1 MTDKL
6 PIVLK
11 DYKFY
16 WKMKKYCKVG
26 DEKFVGES
34 SIKQPRAGFVK
45 KVRVKQKLEGDEALK
60 QCHEISS

>member
-1 MTDKL
+1 
-6 PIVLK
+6 
-11 DYKFY
+11 
-16 WKMKKYCKVG
+16 MKKYCKVG

-34 SIKQPRAGFVK
+34 SIKQSRAGFVK

>member
-1 MTDKL
+1 MLERGHKLNNKLDKL

-16 WKMKKYCKVG
+16 WKKKKCCKVG

-34 SIKQPRAGFVK
+34 SIK
-45 KVRVKQKLEGDEALK
+45 
-60 QCHEISS
+60 